1 MHKVSYKV
9 CYKVIKGMG
18 SHILDFHP
26 IAPAFL
32 VLYSE
37 SREQKYKYFL
47 KDYFS
52 DNLLAVSAL

>member
-1 MHKVSYKV
+1 
-9 CYKVIKGMG
+9 MG